1 MYLCFFSPSSLIT
14 GDRWRMGCKYRK
26 LHRRCVRCTIIH
38 SEHKKSLTS
47 FFPDHSDT
55 PESTA
60 TVTSPATST
69 FVSTAIITR
78 TVNIGQSIQSSPSA
92 SASATASPAPTSG
105 SHTGAI
111 AGGVVGGV
119 LALIGIGAFAIYL
132 RRRRRRDVQ
141 MFNNS
146 EAQMAA
152 VPNNAAGPTT
162 PMFEPLLRDHGHG
175 SSGGSQAHMSQSA
188 TTMRYYVRP
197 SKSSSLD
204 HPLTLNNSVTFISEP
219 I

>member
-1 MYLCFFSPSSLIT
+1 
-14 GDRWRMGCKYRK
+14 MGCRYRK

-38 SEHKKSLTS
+38 SEHNKSPTS

-60 TVTSPATST
+60 TVTSPATSIL
-69 FVSTAIITR
+69 VSTAIRTR
-78 TVNIGQSIQSSPSA
+78 TISIAQSIQSSSSA

-111 AGGVVGGV
+111 AGGIVGGV
-119 LALIGIGAFAIYL
+119 LALIGLGAFAIYL
-132 RRRRRRDVQ
+132 RRRRRRRDVQ
-141 MFNNS
+141 IFNNS

-197 SKSSSLD
+197 SEVV
-204 HPLTLNNSVTFISEP
+204 NS
-219 I
+219 